1 MTLPHVGL
9 PRRALLLA
17 WLLPACPALAQDHPP
32 TLPPRLPLRD
42 VDITYVV
49 PTPDGAARQR
59 LRYSTTRRALRIDPP
74 GTGLYIVIDFAT
86 NRMFTVRTADR
97 SVIDMAAPP
106 SWMPGQGQGGQ
117 TGARYIRRN
126 RTEVSGV
133 PCTEWQ
139 TTDSEGRDVRICF
152 DDQGDMLRATV
163 QTPKGEAVLALATEL
178 RHEPQNPAIFHVPPE
193 YRRLSPPPIP
203 GAR

>member
-1 MTLPHVGL
+1 MTLP
-9 PRRALLLA
+9 RRLLLLA
-17 WLLPACPALAQDHPP
+17 PLAWAPSALAQDHPA
-32 TLPPRLPLRD
+32 TLPLRD
-42 VDITYVV
+42 VDITYTI
-49 PTPDGAARQR
+49 PTPAGAARQR
-59 LRYSTTRRALRIDPP
+59 LRYSATRRALRIDPP
-74 GTGLYIVIDFAT
+74 GAGLYVVIDFAT
-86 NRMFTVRTADR
+86 NRMSTVRDADR
-97 SVIDMAAPP
+97 SVIDMAAPR
-106 SWMPGQGQGGQ
+106 SWMPGQGQG
-117 TGARYIRRN
+117 RYIRRN

-139 TTDSEGRDVRICF
+139 TTDSEGQDVRICF